1 MERGLSVEP
10 ASPRGIPSDQDCG
23 SFSNLSLPAVVNRYT
38 VNADATLGK
47 GELFFDLTTA
57 GADDAIDAPKWTKAE
72 MFMSAGR
79 AACGFFHTARS
90 IRTIWPGATRTNAT
104 LSRRADRHLPHSTQ
118 QPRCVSI
125 REKVVRKPPLLPT
138 TLYEHTYRIHSNGL
152 QS

>member
-138 TLYEHTYRIHSNGL
+138 TLY
-152 QS
+152 